1 MCSAAPRQQTNITL
15 ADKKFDC
22 HNKAFISSSYLA
34 QGLVLE
40 YMKKKASYRN
50 NNFETRAD

>member
-1 MCSAAPRQQTNITL
+1 MQKLRMLMCSGAPRQQRIITL

-34 QGLVLE
+34 QGLVPE
-40 YMKKKASYRN
+40 YMEEKI
-50 NNFETRAD
+50 